1 MKKLLA
7 QAQTELEIALLDIK
21 SFQLLDQKLEEEYEQ
36 KKSRY
41 LNSITE
47 LERTTKSD

>member
-21 SFQLLDQKLEEEYEQ
+21 KFSAIRSKTGRRVRAKEIKIFK
-36 KKSRY
+36 
-41 LNSITE
+41 
-47 LERTTKSD
+47 